1 MTLPIKNAQTFAK
14 RTITFSGDRALQRMP
29 KLNSGTEENKRK
41 EIALYFA
48 NTFDTYTQLFDCLI
62 DDAAFY
68 QKPIP
73 LRHPLIFYYG
83 HTATFFINKLLL
95 ANLINERIDSH
106 MESVFAVG
114 VDEMSWDDLSEENY
128 DWPSVSEVKSYR
140 GKVRAQ
146 VLTLI
151 ETLPLALPINWESP
165 WWPIIMG
172 IEHERIHLE
181 TSSVL
186 IRQQDIAKVQ
196 PQSQWPA
203 CPDFGMAPPTN
214 KLITV
219 AAGSVNIGKAFD
231 DDYYGW
237 DNEYGEHQTE
247 VAEFKASQYLVSNQE
262 FLEFVE
268 AGGYEEDHFWSE
280 EGHAWR
286 QFTQAKHPTFWRWHK
301 GWRLRLMTE
310 EIEMAWDWPV
320 EVNFHEAK
328 AFCEWKGEQTK
339 QPIRMPTE
347 DEWYRL
353 CSHAGVEEIGGD
365 VPNANL
371 HLAHYASSCPVN
383 RYQHGQW
390 FDVVGNVWQWTETPI
405 YPFDNFKVHPLY
417 DDFTTP
423 TFDGKHNLIKGG
435 SWISSGNEARL
446 SARYAFRRHF
456 FQHAGFRYVAAE
468 AKATAPNTY
477 YESNQLLSEYAEFHF
492 GDTWYGV
499 ENFPKALA
507 DIALN
512 ALKDKPKGKAL
523 DLGCACGRAS
533 FELAR
538 EFDKVEGIDFS
549 ANFTR
554 LATKMAQQGAVRYAR
569 IEEGEL
575 VSYHTRTLQELGLA
589 DFAERVSFYQGD
601 ACNLKP
607 QYSNYDL
614 VLAANLIDRLYQPR
628 RFLEDIAE
636 RINDGGLL
644 IIASPYTWLEAHT
657 PKEEWI
663 GGFKKDGENYTTLDG
678 LKDQL
683 ARHFKLVGE
692 AQKVPFVIRETQHK
706 FQHTLS
712 ELTIWQRLPR

>member
-1 MTLPIKNAQTFAK
+1 MTLPLQNAQLHTAK
-14 RTITFSGDRALQRMP
+14 TALFGNGERALRRMP
-29 KLNSGTEENKRK
+29 KLNGGAVEDKRA
-41 EIALYFA
+41 EIALYFT
-48 NTFDTYTQLFDCLI
+48 NTFDTYTQLFDCLV
-62 DDAAFY
+62 DDTGFY

-73 LRHPLIFYYG
+73 LRHPLIFYLG

-95 ANLINERIDSH
+95 ANLLQERIDPQ
-106 MESVFAVG
+106 MESIFAVG
-114 VDEMSWDDLSEENY
+114 VDEMSWDDLSDKHYN
-128 DWPSVSEVKSYR
+128 WPSVSEVKNYR
-140 GKVRAQ
+140 SKVRAR
-146 VLTLI
+146 VLQLI
-151 ETLPLALPINWESP
+151 ESLDLSLPINWENP
-165 WWPIIMG
+165 WWPIVMG

-181 TSSVL
+181 TSTVL
-186 IRQQDIAKVQ
+186 IRQHELSKVQ
-196 PQSQWPA
+196 SFTQWSICQDTGLA
-203 CPDFGMAPPTN
+203 PTN

-219 AAGSVNIGKAFD
+219 AAGTVNIGKAFD
-231 DDYYGW
+231 DAYYGW
-237 DNEYGEHQTE
+237 DNEYGHHQAD

-268 AGGYEEDHFWSE
+268 DGGYEQEQFWSE
-280 EGHAWR
+280 EGNAWR
-286 QFTQAKHPTFWRWHK
+286 QFSKAKHPTFWRWHN

-310 EIEMAWDWPV
+310 EIDMAWDWPA
-320 EVNFHEAK
+320 EVNYLEAK
-328 AFCEWKGEQTK
+328 AFCEWKTQKTGLQ
-339 QPIRMPTE
+339 IRMPTE

-353 CSHAGVEEIGGD
+353 CAQAGVEELND
-365 VPNANL
+365 KSANANL
-371 HLAHYASSCPVN
+371 HLEHYASSCPVN

-405 YPFDNFKVHPLY
+405 YPFDDFKVHSLY

-423 TFDGKHNLIKGG
+423 TFDGKHNIIKGG
-435 SWISSGNEARL
+435 SWISAGNEARL

-456 FQHAGFRYVAAE
+456 FQHAGFRYVAADS
-468 AKATAPNTY
+468 KATAPHAH
-477 YESNQLLSEYAEFHF
+477 YESDQLLSEYAEFHF

-507 DIALN
+507 NIAFE
-512 ALKDKPKGKAL
+512 ALKGKPKAKAL

-554 LATKMAQQGAVRYAR
+554 LATKMAEQGAVRYAR
-569 IEEGEL
+569 TEEGEL

-589 DFAERVSFYQGD
+589 DFAKRVSFYQGD

-607 QYSNYDL
+607 QYSGYDL
-614 VLAANLIDRLYQPR
+614 VLAANLIDRLYQPK
-628 RFLEDIAE
+628 RFLQDIAE
-636 RINDGGLL
+636 RINDDGLL

-663 GGFKKDGENYTTLDG
+663 GGFKKDGENYSTLDG

-683 ARHFKLVGE
+683 SSHFTLVSE
-692 AQKVPFVIRETQHK
+692 AKKVPFVIRETQHK